1 MSNTETSQTPAVF
14 PAQASVIQALI
25 AAEQLPGAY
34 AETVDRHWRP
44 IAADIAAAAKTR
56 GHPLVIGI
64 NGSQGSGKSTLCQCL
79 ELLLDTEHGL
89 QAATLSLDDLYM
101 TRSER
106 KALAA
111 TVHPLLM
118 TRGVPGTHDVAL
130 GAAVIADVRAGR
142 TGMRLPR
149 FDKGRDDRIAV
160 VDWPVVESKI
170 DILLF
175 EGWCIGATPQLP
187 AALTHPINCLEQA
200 EDAESRWRHHVNA
213 ALAGPYRELFAP
225 LDLLVMLA
233 APRFEVVLGWRL
245 LQEHKLRARTGQG
258 MSAAAVERFV
268 MHFERLTRHMLS
280 AMPDQAD
287 IVVRLGERHDVTGLR
302 FAPGSSAR

>member
-1 MSNTETSQTPAVF
+1 MSTSEPSTTAAVGH
-14 PAQASVIQALI
+14 ATASAIQALI
-25 AAEQLPGAY
+25 AAEQLPSAY

-44 IAADIAAAAKTR
+44 IAAAIAAAARTR
-56 GHPLVIGI
+56 GQPLVIGI

-89 QAATLSLDDLYM
+89 QAATLSLDDLYL

-106 KALAA
+106 MALAA

-130 GAAVIADVRAGR
+130 GAAVIADVLAGR

-149 FDKGRDDRIAV
+149 FDKARDDRMAAADLPIMAA
-160 VDWPVVESKI
+160 KI

-175 EGWCIGATPQLP
+175 EGWCIGATPQL
-187 AALTHPINCLEQA
+187 AATLTEPVNSLEQA
-200 EDAESRWRHHVNA
+200 EDAEGRWRHHVNA
-213 ALAGPYRELFAP
+213 ALAGRYRDLFAP
-225 LDLLVMLA
+225 IDLLVMLA
-233 APRFEVVLGWRL
+233 APRFEVVLGWRR
-245 LQEHKLRARTGQG
+245 LQEEKLRARTGEG

-268 MHFERLTRHMLS
+268 MHFERLTRHMLA

-287 IVVRLGERHDVTGLR
+287 VLVRLDDHHDVTGLH
-302 FAPGSSAR
+302 FAPGSNAR